1 MLVAVLLVVVVVNF
15 DIYMHIHRSLLV
27 VVSMV
32 VVLADSVSILLIY
45 PSELE

>member
-1 MLVAVLLVVVVVNF
+1 MLVAVLLLVNF

-32 VVLADSVSILLIY
+32 VVLADSVSILPYL
-45 PSELE
+45 PE